1 MGDLYDSAALTL
13 KKDEMPQFRH
23 AAFDKAA
30 RAVYESGEFSPAM
43 LRDERVR
50 GLIDETNRVL
60 SSALTVSHKT
70 PPELTAA
77 LRHNVFI
84 FSGLKTYHSL
94 SEVGL
99 SLTDEEGNTKSFAD
113 FHRDVKAI
121 DARYNS
127 NYLYAEY
134 NHAVHSAQMAVK
146 WHDWEKDGDEYD
158 LQYRTAG
165 DERVREAHRQ
175 LDGVTL
181 PPGDKFWDRYLPPNG
196 WNCRCNV
203 VQVLRGEYPR
213 SDSDAVTAIGDE
225 YTRDLKAQMFRFN
238 AGKTLTIYPKKHPY
252 YKAPKQVKEVIREIS
267 EEEMTRQRIEE
278 MIGEL
283 PDNLSAEEKR
293 AIAEHNLEIEKVLKM
308 TKGKRMTV
316 EQADEQSANPKHR
329 EEYVLDPQG
338 LYRDRRGNRYSR
350 NPEYKPSDVQY
361 SINCATC
368 APAYALRLLGFD
380 VKAKGRVAGSGTL
393 NDSVASNRSFEMWKN
408 IDGTAATPTL
418 TLEWMTRKGYK
429 KMTEKRYREF
439 LEESCKEK
447 GVYILT
453 IGWRGGGGHAT
464 VLQRFEDGTL
474 SYIEPQAF
482 DSLQGARRSIDELC
496 EKGATTPFYKRGVM
510 RVDNKLFDTDFLSL
524 FDK

>member
-1 MGDLYDSAALTL
+1 
-13 KKDEMPQFRH
+13 
-23 AAFDKAA
+23 
-30 RAVYESGEFSPAM
+30 
-43 LRDERVR
+43 
-50 GLIDETNRVL
+50 
-60 SSALTVSHKT
+60 
-70 PPELTAA
+70 
-77 LRHNVFI
+77 
-84 FSGLKTYHSL
+84 
-94 SEVGL
+94 
-99 SLTDEEGNTKSFAD
+99 
-113 FHRDVKAI
+113 
-121 DARYNS
+121 
-127 NYLYAEY
+127 
-134 NHAVHSAQMAVK
+134 
-146 WHDWEKDGDEYD
+146 
-158 LQYRTAG
+158 
-165 DERVREAHRQ
+165 
-175 LDGVTL
+175 
-181 PPGDKFWDRYLPPNG
+181 
-196 WNCRCNV
+196 
-203 VQVLRGEYPR
+203 
-213 SDSDAVTAIGDE
+213 
-225 YTRDLKAQMFRFN
+225 
-238 AGKTLTIYPKKHPY
+238 
-252 YKAPKQVKEVIREIS
+252 
-267 EEEMTRQRIEE
+267 MTQQRIEE

-338 LYRDRRGNRYSR
+338 PYRDRRGNRYSR

-393 NDSVASNRSFEMWKN
+393 NDSVAGNRSFEMWKN
-408 IDGTAATPTL
+408 IDGTTATPTL
-418 TLEWMTRKGYK
+418 TLEWMMRKGYK
-429 KMTEKRYREF
+429 KSTEKRYREF
-439 LEESCKEK
+439 LEESCKER

-496 EKGATTPFYKRGVM
+496 EKGAATPFYKRGVM

>member
-1 MGDLYDSAALTL
+1 MGDLYDSATLAL

-30 RAVYESGEFSPAM
+30 RAVYERGEFSPAM

-60 SSALTVSHKT
+60 SSALTVSHET

-77 LRHNVFI
+77 LRNNVFI

-146 WHDWEKDGDEYD
+146 WYDWEKDGDEYD

-203 VQVLRGEYPR
+203 VQVLHGDYPR
-213 SDSDAVTAIGDE
+213 SDSDAVTVIGDE
-225 YTRDLKAQMFRFN
+225 YT
-238 AGKTLTIYPKKHPY
+238 P
-252 YKAPKQVKEVIREIS
+252 
-267 EEEMTRQRIEE
+267 
-278 MIGEL
+278 
-283 PDNLSAEEKR
+283 
-293 AIAEHNLEIEKVLKM
+293 
-308 TKGKRMTV
+308 
-316 EQADEQSANPKHR
+316 
-329 EEYVLDPQG
+329 
-338 LYRDRRGNRYSR
+338 
-350 NPEYKPSDVQY
+350 
-361 SINCATC
+361 
-368 APAYALRLLGFD
+368 
-380 VKAKGRVAGSGTL
+380 
-393 NDSVASNRSFEMWKN
+393 
-408 IDGTAATPTL
+408 
-418 TLEWMTRKGYK
+418 
-429 KMTEKRYREF
+429 
-439 LEESCKEK
+439 
-447 GVYILT
+447 
-453 IGWRGGGGHAT
+453 
-464 VLQRFEDGTL
+464 
-474 SYIEPQAF
+474 
-482 DSLQGARRSIDELC
+482 
-496 EKGATTPFYKRGVM
+496 
-510 RVDNKLFDTDFLSL
+510 
-524 FDK
+524 

>member
-1 MGDLYDSAALTL
+1 MGDLYDSATLAL

-30 RAVYESGEFSPAM
+30 RAVYERGEFSPAM

-60 SSALTVSHKT
+60 SSALTVSHET

-77 LRHNVFI
+77 LRNNVFI

-146 WHDWEKDGDEYD
+146 WYDWEKDGDEYD
-158 LQYRTAG
+158 LQYCTAG

-203 VQVLRGEYPR
+203 VQVLHGDYPR
-213 SDSDAVTAIGDE
+213 SDSDAVTVIGDE

-252 YKAPKQVKEVIREIS
+252 YKAPKQVKEVIREMS
-267 EEEMTRQRIEE
+267 EELRTPQQAVEFINASEGR
-278 MIGEL
+278 
-283 PDNLSAEEKR
+283 R
-293 AIAEHNLEIEKVLKM
+293 AWFE
-308 TKGKRMTV
+308 
-316 EQADEQSANPKHR
+316 
-329 EEYVLDPQG
+329 
-338 LYRDRRGNRYSR
+338 RG
-350 NPEYKPSDVQY
+350 
-361 SINCATC
+361 
-368 APAYALRLLGFD
+368 
-380 VKAKGRVAGSGTL
+380 
-393 NDSVASNRSFEMWKN
+393 FE
-408 IDGTAATPTL
+408 
-418 TLEWMTRKGYK
+418 
-429 KMTEKRYREF
+429 
-439 LEESCKEK
+439 
-447 GVYILT
+447 
-453 IGWRGGGGHAT
+453 
-464 VLQRFEDGTL
+464 
-474 SYIEPQAF
+474 
-482 DSLQGARRSIDELC
+482 SLIS
-496 EKGATTPFYKRGVM
+496 TTKRGVNGYTDMKGLIAMTKERLENVLSGLTKLRQGKEISFDEADALATFWHEITHNRNKQGNM
-510 RVDNKLFDTDFLSL
+510 RLTPLQTQYMELANEFVARKTLPEFYEGVGAKLQHPGFMDNRKSTGYNRWVRNFCKAIEQTGANADNVLSAVREHLFSQPYNEQKDGLVNALLQGGAHTAAGTKIGKRECAEIVQGSL
-524 FDK
+524 RYSEEGFEKYLQTFIR

>member
-1 MGDLYDSAALTL
+1 MGDLYDSATLAL

-30 RAVYESGEFSPAM
+30 RAVYERGEFSPAM

-60 SSALTVSHKT
+60 SSALTVSHET

-77 LRHNVFI
+77 LRNNVFI

-146 WHDWEKDGDEYD
+146 WYDWEKDGDEYD

-165 DERVREAHRQ
+165 DERVRLAHRQ

-203 VQVLRGEYPR
+203 VQVLHGDYPR
-213 SDSDAVTAIGDE
+213 SDSDAVTVIGDE

-252 YKAPKQVKEVIREIS
+252 YKAPAKAKQIVEQMSAELRTQQQVVEFMNASEERRAWFERGFKALRKETNPRNNGSTDCAGTIWMNKDRLKHVLSGLTKLRQQSEIS
-267 EEEMTRQRIEE
+267 FDEADALATFWHEITHNRNKRGNINMTALQIQYMELANEFVARKTLPEFYKAVGGKMQHPEFMNNRSSTGYNRWVRNYCKAIERT
-278 MIGEL
+278 GA
-283 PDNLSAEEKR
+283 DAD
-293 AIAEHNLEIEKVLKM
+293 KVLEAVREHLFTQSYDDQKNGLINALLQGGAHTSSG
-308 TKGKRMTV
+308 TKIGKRTCSEIV
-316 EQADEQSANPKHR
+316 R
-329 EEYVLDPQG
+329 ESLW
-338 LYRDRRGNRYSR
+338 YS
-350 NPEYKPSDVQY
+350 EE
-361 SINCATC
+361 
-368 APAYALRLLGFD
+368 GFE
-380 VKAKGRVAGSGTL
+380 KY
-393 NDSVASNRSFEMWKN
+393 
-408 IDGTAATPTL
+408 
-418 TLEWMTRKGYK
+418 LE
-429 KMTEKRYREF
+429 
-439 LEESCKEK
+439 
-447 GVYILT
+447 
-453 IGWRGGGGHAT
+453 
-464 VLQRFEDGTL
+464 
-474 SYIEPQAF
+474 
-482 DSLQGARRSIDELC
+482 SLIR
-496 EKGATTPFYKRGVM
+496 
-510 RVDNKLFDTDFLSL
+510 
-524 FDK
+524 